1 MAGTAVAGQ
10 NAALTE
16 MAMGYFRSRTLA
28 AAARLG
34 VADALGDEERT
45 VKHLAAACGAEPAA
59 LYRLLR
65 ALASFGVVAETT
77 PASFVLT
84 PLGQPLRKD
93 APDSAWAGVVFW
105 ADLLA
110 DDWSHLT
117 ECVRTGQKAMDV
129 RPPGVPSRWSQ
140 DPDAPAVFRAVMGT
154 SAAEDYMPIARAWD
168 FSKYHTV
175 ADLGG
180 GGGALIAAV
189 LEAYPHVQGV
199 LVDRPES
206 IDRARSRC
214 ESASPAGQLQPAGR
228 SKLAGRCR
236 LVSADLA
243 QEAPPSADV
252 YMLKHVLHGYEDGAA
267 AEILRRCRTV
277 LLAEGLS
284 AEGRVLVVEFVLPAV
299 VDRADRDLEQ
309 RLMSDLNMLAVTGG
323 KERSATEWKQLLASA
338 GLQCERIIPVP
349 GDLVSIIEA
358 APEN

>member
-1 MAGTAVAGQ
+1 MAVTAVAGQ
-10 NAALTE
+10 NAILTE
-16 MAMGYFRSRTLA
+16 MAMGYFRSRVLC

-45 VKHLAAACGAEPAA
+45 ADHLAAVCGAEPAA

-65 ALASFGVVAETT
+65 ALASFGVVAETS

-84 PLGQPLRKD
+84 PLGKPLRKD
-93 APDSAWAGVVFW
+93 APGSAWAGIVFW

-117 ECVRTGQKAMDV
+117 ECVRTGQKAMAV
-129 RPPGVPSRWSQ
+129 RPPGMPSRWSQ

-154 SAAEDYMPIARAWD
+154 SPVEDYMPIARAWD

-189 LEAYPHVQGV
+189 LEAFPRVQGV

-206 IDRARSRC
+206 IDRAAARF
-214 ESASPAGQLQPAGR
+214 ESPEF
-228 SKLAGRCR
+228 AGRCR
-236 LVSADLA
+236 LVAADLTR
-243 QEAPPSADV
+243 EVPPGAEV

-267 AEILRRCRTV
+267 ADVLRHCRSILP
-277 LLAEGLS
+277 
-284 AEGRVLVVEFVLPAV
+284 AEGRVLVMEFVLSDV
-299 VDRADRDLEQ
+299 VDHADRDLEQ

-323 KERSATEWKQLLASA
+323 KERSAAEWVRLLASA
-338 GLQCERIIPVP
+338 GLKCERIIPVP

-358 APEN
+358 APAG